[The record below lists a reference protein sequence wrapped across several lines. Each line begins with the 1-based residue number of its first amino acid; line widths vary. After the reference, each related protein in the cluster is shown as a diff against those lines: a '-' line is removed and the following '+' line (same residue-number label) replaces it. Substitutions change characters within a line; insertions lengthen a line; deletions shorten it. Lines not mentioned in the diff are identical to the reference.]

1 MKAVTYIIES
11 FSHYIMEIGEINF
24 SNIYY
29 YHIVYIT
36 YIWNLKYN
44 TNELIYESE
53 TDSHIENRLVAAKG
67 GEQGRVG
74 WEFGTS
80 RCKLLYT
87 DG

>member
-1 MKAVTYIIES
+1 MKEVTYIIEN
-11 FSHYIMEIGEINF
+11 FSHYKMEIGEINF

-53 TDSHIENRLVAAKG
+53 TD
-67 GEQGRVG
+67 
-74 WEFGTS
+74 
-80 RCKLLYT
+80 
-87 DG
+87 